1 MRRGLLYLLFVILA
15 SSCVSSPVQTTLDDV
30 ESYIMER
37 PDSALS
43 VLDSIDR
50 DLLDTR
56 RLRAQH
62 ALLHVMALDK
72 NYINVTDDSTVLVA
86 VDYYSKFGPKKYLAR
101 SLYYYGIIY
110 LIGKNL

>member
-1 MRRGLLYLLFVILA
+1 MRRELLYLLFVILA

-72 NYINVTDDSTVLVA
+72 NYIDVTDDSTVYVA
-86 VDYYSKFGPKKYLAR
+86 GGLKLFLMQNWT
-101 SLYYYGIIY
+101 I
-110 LIGKNL
+110 